1 MSKLIMRDGFI
12 VMLLVGNNYEKMSDM
27 MRIRN
32 SRSFQGH
39 WRSNHGRLNFQM
51 FCIFARERERERERE
66 RALVALMK
74 SLPAS
79 YRKMILQRK

>member
-12 VMLLVGNNYEKMSDM
+12 DMLLVGNNYEKMSDM

-39 WRSNHGRLNFQM
+39 WRSYYGRLNFQM
-51 FCIFARERERERERE
+51 FCIFAREREREREFTRCIDE
-66 RALVALMK
+66 V
-74 SLPAS
+74 PACIIS
-79 YRKMILQRK
+79 KDDFTEEVN